1 MAETTGASG
10 GRRRRWRLS
19 TKLLLFGELVL
30 LLLVF
35 GMIVPIR
42 ASMRMQVIEDIQR
55 ELRSVAST
63 AALQLDGDLHQAA
76 VASGDVESRAFLA
89 LRSQLRAIA
98 AANGYSPDNIYTYSA
113 DAEEGVLRFAV
124 MIHEEPFL
132 GDPYKVKAH
141 QAMAWQ
147 TGGTTTTGLFEDRYG
162 QWLASVAPIRD
173 RAGRVVGLLEV
184 AKRADA
190 ALARIDQTLL
200 VTGLA
205 AVGGLVLASLAGWL
219 ALQRIVIRPV
229 RKIHEGMQAL
239 AAHDFKHRT
248 EVRTGDELED
258 LAEALNTMS
267 TQLNAARAIQAGF
280 MPKAPPDAP
289 GYRFAYRSDPCDATG
304 GDYLDAFGLP
314 NGDSVILLADVTGH
328 GLGPSL
334 IMASCRS
341 ALRALAQEGLEPGEL
356 MRRLERQ
363 LAQDLTEGRFI
374 TMVLGVL
381 RSDGRLT
388 YANAGHAPAMVVR
401 GGAVEQL
408 GSHRPPLGLFSA
420 FPELAAAWEEDE
432 QTTVELSPGDRV
444 VFTSDG
450 VNESQDVRDEFFGMG
465 PIEAAA
471 QRGDWDADQVVSQLS
486 HQLVLH
492 RADRPADDDVTMLC
506 VDRVEGEVAER
517 DGVVVVA

>member
-1 MAETTGASG
+1 MSEAASSLAG
-10 GRRRRWRLS
+10 EGRRGWRLS

-42 ASMRMQVIEDIQR
+42 ASMRTQVVEDIQQ

-63 AALQLDGDLHQAA
+63 AALQLDGDLHAEA
-76 VASGDVESRAFLA
+76 VASGDATSPAFVA
-89 LRSQLRAIA
+89 LRDRLRAIA
-98 AANGYSPDNIYTYSA
+98 AVNGYSPDNIYTYSN
-113 DAEEGVLRFAV
+113 DAEAGRLRFGV
-124 MIHEEPFL
+124 MIHNEPFL
-132 GDPYKVKAH
+132 GDPYQTKEH

-147 TGGTTTTGLFEDRYG
+147 TGTTKTTGLFTDPYG
-162 QWLASVAPIRD
+162 EWIAAVAPIRD
-173 RAGRVVGLLEV
+173 RAGQVTGLLEV

-190 ALARIDQTLL
+190 ALARIDRTLL
-200 VTGLA
+200 TTGFA
-205 AVGGLVLASLAGWL
+205 AVLGLVFASLVGWL
-219 ALQRIVIRPV
+219 VLRRLVIRPV
-229 RKIHEGMQAL
+229 RKIHEGMRAL
-239 AAHDFKHRT
+239 SDHNFKHRT

-280 MPKAPPDAP
+280 VPKAPPDAP

-304 GDYLDAFGLP
+304 GDYLDAFALP

-341 ALRALAQEGLEPGEL
+341 ALRALAQEGLEPSEL

-363 LAQDLTEGRFI
+363 LAQDLTDGRFI

-381 RSDGRLT
+381 RDDGRLT

-401 GGAVEQL
+401 GGSVERL
-408 GSHRPPLGLFSA
+408 DSHRPPLGLFAA
-420 FPELAAAWEEDE
+420 FPELAAGWDEDE
-432 QTTVELSPGDRV
+432 QTTVQLSMGDRV

-450 VNESQDVRDEFFGMG
+450 VNETQDVSDRFFGMG

-471 QRGDWDADQVVSQLS
+471 QREDWDADTVVRQLS

-506 VDRVEGEVAER
+506 VDRVGA
-517 DGVVVVA
+517 A

>member
-1 MAETTGASG
+1 MAESSAET
-10 GRRRRWRLS
+10 GRRGWRLS

-42 ASMRMQVIEDIQR
+42 ASMRMQVVEDIQQ

-63 AALQLDGDLHQAA
+63 AALQLDGDLHAEA
-76 VASGDVESRAFLA
+76 VASGDASSPAFLI
-89 LRSQLRAIA
+89 LRDRLRMIA
-98 AANGYSPDNIYTYSA
+98 AVNGFAPDNLYTYSNDP
-113 DAEEGVLRFAV
+113 DAGKLKFGV

-132 GDPYKVKAH
+132 GDPYAIKEH

-147 TGGTTTTGLFEDRYG
+147 TGATKTTGLFTDPYG
-162 QWLASVAPIRD
+162 EWIAAAAPIRD
-173 RAGRVVGLLEV
+173 RQGRVTGLLEV
-184 AKRADA
+184 AKRADT
-190 ALARIDQTLL
+190 ALARIDRTLL
-200 VTGLA
+200 TTGVA
-205 AVGGLVLASLAGWL
+205 AVLGLVLSSVVGWL
-219 ALQRIVIRPV
+219 VLRRLVIRPV
-229 RKIHEGMQAL
+229 QQIHEGMRAL
-239 AAHDFKHRT
+239 SDHNFKHRT

-280 MPKAPPDAP
+280 VPKAPPDAP

-304 GDYLDAFGLP
+304 GDYLDAFALP

-381 RSDGRLT
+381 RADGGLT
-388 YANAGHAPAMVVR
+388 YANAGHAPAMVVQ
-401 GGAVEQL
+401 GGSVQQL

-420 FPELAAAWEEDE
+420 FPDLADAWEDDE
-432 QTTVELSPGDRV
+432 QTTVQLSPGDRV

-450 VNESQDVRDEFFGMG
+450 VNESQDVQDQFFGMA

-471 QRGDWDADQVVSQLS
+471 QRGDWDADKVVSQLS

-506 VDRVEGEVAER
+506 VDRVAGQVEAR
-517 DGVVVVA
+517 DGGVAVA